1 MGATAVIARVF
12 AQIQKLFDVHV
23 PCFEVGTDGAFAL
36 AALINGHSRVIN
48 HFEERHDPLAL
59 SVGALDIGAQ
69 CPHRRPIITQSTS
82 ELGQHGVV
90 LNRAVDAKQI
100 IWHGRQVARAELW
113 SQRSRIK

>member
-23 PCFEVGTDGAFAL
+23 PCFEVGTDSAFAL
-36 AALINGHSRVIN
+36 AALINRHGRVID
-48 HFEERHDPLAL
+48 HFEERHDALAFP
-59 SVGALDIGAQ
+59 VGALDIGAQ
-69 CPHRRPIITQSTS
+69 CPHWRPIITQSTR

-90 LNRAVDAKQI
+90 LNGAIDAKQI

-113 SQRSRIK
+113 SQRARVK